1 MANLFGGLV
10 KGLSSFLPQDDPDV
24 KILNAQTELKDL
36 TEKEDKIYARLGR
49 KMYASGGGDSYPET
63 KAELDLLTANRK
75 AAESRLQEAKAEKE
89 AREQAAAAAAAAS
102 EATPTTPRFC
112 SNCGAELAQGTR
124 FCSSCGA
131 KVAE

>member
-36 TEKEDKIYARLGR
+36 AEKEDKIYARLGR
-49 KMYASGGGDSYPET
+49 QVYASGNSDSYPET
-63 KAELDLLTANRK
+63 KAELDLLAANRK

-89 AREQAAAAAAAAS
+89 AREQAAAAS
-102 EATPTTPRFC
+102 ESMPTTTPRFC
-112 SNCGAELAQGTR
+112 SNCGAELTQGTR
-124 FCSSCGA
+124 FCSSCGS